1 MTLARYASTAFL
13 FACGALAAMDAS
25 AQQVNCTDVPQSMP
39 SGNDVLAPVAAELR
53 PIITAQL
60 GSPSGVLAQAYDQAM
75 SADMVVLRLRVE
87 TCRRIAAT
95 LPSPSPSNPNDP
107 AAYKPQSQWDNTPW
121 RFNMQKGM
129 TATEFEA
136 WMKAKG
142 LRVAKGR
149 PPATDATTSAPQT
162 PAPANATPEQQTPPP
177 ANTNTT
183 GNPPPAPVKKP

>member
-1 MTLARYASTAFL
+1 MTSPEIRCMTLARYASTAFL
-13 FACGALAAMDAS
+13 FACGAFATMDAS
-25 AQQVNCTDVPQSMP
+25 AQQVNCTDVPPSMP
-39 SGNDVLAPVAAELR
+39 SGSDALAPVAAELR

-87 TCRRIAAT
+87 TCRKIAST
-95 LPSPSPSNPNDP
+95 LPSPSPANPNDP

-142 LRVAKGR
+142 LRVAKGA
-149 PPATDATTSAPQT
+149 PQPTTPAATTPAVDGQAPAPVNTTGSPQ
-162 PAPANATPEQQTPPP
+162 PAPA
-177 ANTNTT
+177 
-183 GNPPPAPVKKP
+183 KKP

>member
-13 FACGALAAMDAS
+13 FACGAFATMDAS
-25 AQQVNCTDVPQSMP
+25 AQQVNCTDVPQTMP
-39 SGNDVLAPVAAELR
+39 SGSDALAPVAAELR

-87 TCRRIAAT
+87 TCRRIAST
-95 LPSPSPSNPNDP
+95 LPSPSPANPNDP

-129 TATEFEA
+129 TAAEFEA

-142 LRVAKGR
+142 LRVAKGAPQPAA
-149 PPATDATTSAPQT
+149 PPATTTPDGQAQ
-162 PAPANATPEQQTPPP
+162 APA
-177 ANTNTT
+177 NTT
-183 GNPPPAPVKKP
+183 GNPQPAPAKKP

>member
-1 MTLARYASTAFL
+1 MTLVRYAFMTSL
-13 FACGALAAMDAS
+13 LACGVFATMDAS
-25 AQQVNCTDVPQSMP
+25 AQQVNCTDVPQAMP

-53 PIITAQL
+53 PIISAQL

-87 TCRRIAAT
+87 TCRKIAST
-95 LPSPSPSNPNDP
+95 LPSPSSTNPNDP
-107 AAYKPQSQWDNTPW
+107 AAYKPQSQWDNSPW

-142 LRVAKGR
+142 LRVAKGA
-149 PPATDATTSAPQT
+149 PKPAEPAPVEGQPATQASPANSATPQ
-162 PAPANATPEQQTPPP
+162 PAPA
-177 ANTNTT
+177 
-183 GNPPPAPVKKP
+183 KKP

>member
-1 MTLARYASTAFL
+1 MTFTRYASTAFL
-13 FACGALAAMDAS
+13 FACGALATMDAS

-39 SGNDVLAPVAAELR
+39 SGSDSLSPVAAELR

-87 TCRRIAAT
+87 TCRKIAST
-95 LPSPSPSNPNDP
+95 LPSPSPANPNDP

-129 TATEFEA
+129 TAAEFEA

-142 LRVAKGR
+142 LHVSKG
-149 PPATDATTSAPQT
+149 PPKPAAPADGQ
-162 PAPANATPEQQTPPP
+162 PAPANGT
-177 ANTNTT
+177 
-183 GNPPPAPVKKP
+183 PAPQSPATTPTKP

>member
-1 MTLARYASTAFL
+1 MTFARYASTAFL
-13 FACGALAAMDAS
+13 FACGAFATMDAS

-39 SGNDVLAPVAAELR
+39 SGSDALAPVAAELR
-53 PIITAQL
+53 PIIAAQL

-87 TCRRIAAT
+87 TCRKIAST
-95 LPSPSPSNPNDP
+95 LPSPSPANPNDP

-142 LRVAKGR
+142 LRVAKGA
-149 PPATDATTSAPQT
+149 PKPVEPTPTGGQPATQASPANSATPQ
-162 PAPANATPEQQTPPP
+162 PAPT
-177 ANTNTT
+177 
-183 GNPPPAPVKKP
+183 KKP